1 MPLNERSKPFPIGN
15 FVATSLLILR
25 DGPIVPSFGFTFQPQ
40 IERIAT
46 DVKHLADIGFAFAAF
61 DCGNGFAAQVVT
73 VGGRGS
79 ALMERM
85 AVKPSVSKLQK
96 FRRI

>member
-1 MPLNERSKPFPIGN
+1 MLRHAFTPQRRQLRLGLPPMPLNERSKPFPIRN

-61 DCGNGFAAQVVT
+61 DCGNGFVAQVVT
-73 VGGRGS
+73 LRGQ
-79 ALMERM
+79 A
-85 AVKPSVSKLQK
+85 
-96 FRRI
+96 